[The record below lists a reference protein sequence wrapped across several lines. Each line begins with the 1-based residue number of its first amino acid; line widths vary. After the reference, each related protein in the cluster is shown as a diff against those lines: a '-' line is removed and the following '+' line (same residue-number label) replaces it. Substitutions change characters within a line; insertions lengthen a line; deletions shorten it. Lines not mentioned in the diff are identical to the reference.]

1 MAVYTSTRPRA
12 RRADI
17 SLSAILIVLVILT
30 FYPFVFMLITSTKTY
45 TQFVHHYWLPVL
57 PFHIKENYTRA
68 WQQIDRY
75 LINTIYVGVVSVV
88 GGLITISLAAYVF
101 ARHSFPGKGF
111 LFSAIMLL
119 MMVPGIL
126 QLIPQFMWCKQL
138 GLLNTYWVLIL
149 PYIAGGQVYAIYV
162 LRTFFASLPQ
172 GLFDAAK
179 IDGASDLQIYYRVAL
194 PLSKGIL
201 GTLAILR
208 FTGVW
213 NDLIW
218 PLITT
223 QDESHRTITVGLYF
237 FQGAVYTDYGRMF
250 AGYFMASIP
259 LLILFGFFMK
269 QFMAGITSGAIKA

>member
-1 MAVYTSTRPRA
+1 MAVYTSSRPRSN
-12 RRADI
+12 RADI
-17 SLSAILIVLVILT
+17 FLSAVLIMLVILT
-30 FYPFVFMLITSTKTY
+30 FYPFVFMIVTSTKSA
-45 TQFVHHYWLPVL
+45 TQFIHHYWLPVL
-57 PFHIKENYTRA
+57 PFHIKENYVAA
-68 WQQIDRY
+68 WEQVDRY
-75 LINTIYVGVVSVV
+75 LINTVYVGTVSVV
-88 GGLITISLAAYVF
+88 AGLITISLAGYVF
-101 ARHSFPGKGF
+101 ARHSFPGKGL

-126 QLIPQFMWCKQL
+126 QMIPQFMWCKQL

-149 PYIAGGQVYAIYV
+149 PYIAAGQVYAIYV

-179 IDGASDLQIYYRVAL
+179 IDGASDFQIYYRVAL

-208 FTGVW
+208 FSAVW

-218 PLITT
+218 PLIAVN
-223 QDESHRTITVGLYF
+223 DERHRTITVGLYF
-237 FQGAVYTDYGRMF
+237 FQSGTLTQYGAMF

-259 LLILFGFFMK
+259 LLILFALFMK

>member
-1 MAVYTSTRPRA
+1 MAVYTSSRPRSN
-12 RRADI
+12 RADI
-17 SLSAILIVLVILT
+17 FLSAVLIMLVILT
-30 FYPFVFMLITSTKTY
+30 FYPFVFMLITSAKSP
-45 TQFVHHYWLPVL
+45 TQFIHHYWLPVL
-57 PFHIKENYTRA
+57 PFHIKENYAAA
-68 WQQIDRY
+68 WEQVDRY
-75 LINTIYVGVVSVV
+75 LINTVYVGTVSVV
-88 GGLITISLAAYVF
+88 VGLITISLAGYVF
-101 ARHSFPGKGF
+101 ARHSFPGKGL

-126 QLIPQFMWCKQL
+126 QMIPQFMWCKQL

-149 PYIAGGQVYAIYV
+149 PYIAAGQVYAIYV

-179 IDGASDLQIYYRVAL
+179 IDGASDFQIYYRVAL

-208 FTGVW
+208 FSAVW

-218 PLITT
+218 PLIAVN
-223 QDESHRTITVGLYF
+223 DERHRTITVGLYF
-237 FQGAVYTDYGRMF
+237 FQSGALTQYGAMF

-259 LLILFGFFMK
+259 LLILFALFMK

>member
-1 MAVYTSTRPRA
+1 MAVRVSARPRA
-12 RRADI
+12 SRADI
-17 SLSAILIVLVILT
+17 PLSAILAVLVVLT
-30 FYPFVFMLITSTKTY
+30 FYPFVFMLITSTKSP
-45 TQFVHHYWLPVL
+45 TQFSHHYWLPVL
-57 PFHIKENYTRA
+57 PFHIQENYAAA
-68 WQQIDRY
+68 WEQVDRY
-75 LINTIYVGVVSVV
+75 LVNTIYVGTVSVV
-88 GGLITISLAAYVF
+88 AGLISTSLAGYVF
-101 ARHSFPGKGF
+101 ARHSFPAKGF
-111 LFSAIMLL
+111 LFSAIMML
-119 MMVPGIL
+119 MMIPGIL

-138 GLLNTYWVLIL
+138 GLLNSYWVLIL
-149 PYIAGGQVYAIYV
+149 PYIAAGQAYSIYI

-218 PLITT
+218 PLIAVN
-223 QDESHRTITVGLYF
+223 DETHRTITVGLYF
-237 FQGAVYTDYGRMF
+237 FQSGTLTQYGAMF
-250 AGYFMASIP
+250 AGYFIASIP
-259 LLILFGFFMK
+259 LLILFGFFMN